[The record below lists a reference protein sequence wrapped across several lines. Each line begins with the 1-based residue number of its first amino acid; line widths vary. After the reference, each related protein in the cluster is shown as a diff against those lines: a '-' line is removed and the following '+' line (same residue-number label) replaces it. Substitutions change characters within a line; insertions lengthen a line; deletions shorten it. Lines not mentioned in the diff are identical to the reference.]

1 MNINIIKMKLGLT
14 FIALVSSIALYGQ
27 TDSLKHGEKY
37 FEFSAE
43 KRGLLEKGYGYK
55 ISINFGQKYLSA
67 DSLIRIMTIDK
78 IQSFSKKED
87 VLEFMNALGW
97 TLVTAYATSHDH
109 FYKYYYILKKTI

>member
-1 MNINIIKMKLGLT
+1 MKLGLI

-27 TDSLKHGEKY
+27 TDSSKHTEEY

-43 KRGLLEKGYGYK
+43 RKGLFQMGYGYN

-67 DSLIRIMTIDK
+67 DSLIRIATIEK
-78 IQSFSKKED
+78 IQAFSKLED
-87 VLEFMNALGW
+87 VLEYMNALGW

-109 FYKYYYILKKTI
+109 FYKYYYILKKEI